1 MEPIR
6 IAVAVA
12 AAFVT
17 FAPAAHAQS
26 WPVKPLRY
34 IAVFPPGGTTDIIG
48 RIVAEPLSRAL
59 GQPVVVENRPGA
71 GGAVGSE
78 YAARLPPDGYTM
90 VGGTISSHA
99 INVSLY
105 SKLGYDPQRDFQP
118 VTMFGFVPNILVV
131 NTALPV
137 KTVRDLIAL
146 ARQRP
151 GELTFASTGNG
162 TSQHLSGESF
172 GMMAGV
178 RMVHVPYKGGPQ
190 AMTDLIGGN
199 VALSFENLPN
209 AIGFIRQGKLRP
221 IAVTTAARSP
231 QVPDVPTIAES
242 GLPGYEVMSWQ
253 GLWVQAGVP
262 AAIVRRLNEEVVRIV
277 RAPEVRDK
285 FTGLGIDTVGNSP
298 EDFAAF
304 IRSEVAKW
312 AKVVKASG
320 ARAD

>member
-12 AAFVT
+12 AAFVIV
-17 FAPAAHAQS
+17 APAAHAQS

-105 SKLGYDPQRDFQP
+105 SRLGYDPQRDFQP

-178 RMVHVPYKGGPQ
+178 KMVHVPYKGGPQ

-221 IAVTTAARSP
+221 IAVTTAARSS

-242 GLPGYEVMSWQ
+242 GVPGYEVMSWQ

-262 AAIVRRLNEEVVRIV
+262 AAIIRRLNEEVVRIV
-277 RAPEVRDK
+277 RTPEVRDK
-285 FTGLGIDTVGNSP
+285 FTGLGIDAVGNSP
-298 EDFAAF
+298 EEFATF
-304 IRSEVAKW
+304 IRAEVAKW

-320 ARAD
+320 ARVD

>member
-1 MEPIR
+1 MKPTRVVVAAIA
-6 IAVAVA
+6 AVAIPPVA
-12 AAFVT
+12 L
-17 FAPAAHAQS
+17 AQS

-48 RIVAEPLSRAL
+48 RIVAEPLECLGVDVDQASRVREVLADVAL
-59 GQPVVVENRPGA
+59 DA
-71 GGAVGSE
+71 SFAV
-78 YAARLPPDGYTM
+78 PPDGYTM

-118 VTMFGFVPNILVV
+118 ITMFGFVPNILVV
-131 NTALPV
+131 NAALPV
-137 KTVRDLIAL
+137 KTVSDLIAL
-146 ARQRP
+146 ARKRP
-151 GELTFASTGNG
+151 GEITFASTGNG

-172 GMMAGV
+172 SMMAGV
-178 RMVHVPYKGGPQ
+178 KMVHVPYKGGPQ
-190 AMTDLIGGN
+190 AMSDLIGGN

-253 GLWVQAGVP
+253 GLWVQSGVP
-262 AAIVRRLNEEVVRIV
+262 VAIVRRLNEEVVRIV
-277 RAPEVRDK
+277 RTSEVRDK
-285 FTGLGIDTVGNSP
+285 FTGLGIDAVGNSP
-298 EDFAAF
+298 EEFAAF
-304 IRSEVAKW
+304 IRAEVAKW

-320 ARAD
+320 ARVD

>member
-1 MEPIR
+1 
-6 IAVAVA
+6 VAVA
-12 AAFVT
+12 AAFVIV
-17 FAPAAHAQS
+17 APAAHAQS

-105 SKLGYDPQRDFQP
+105 SRLGYDPQRDFQP

-178 RMVHVPYKGGPQ
+178 KMVHVPYKGGPQ

-242 GLPGYEVMSWQ
+242 GVPGYEVMSWQ

-277 RAPEVRDK
+277 RTPEVRDK
-285 FTGLGIDTVGNSP
+285 FTGLGIDAVGNSP
-298 EDFAAF
+298 EEFATF
-304 IRSEVAKW
+304 IRAEVAKW

-320 ARAD
+320 ARVD

>member
-1 MEPIR
+1 MKPIR
-6 IAVAVA
+6 TAVAVA
-12 AAFVT
+12 AAFAVV
-17 FAPAAHAQS
+17 PVVQAQS

-118 VTMFGFVPNILVV
+118 ITMFGFVPNILVV
-131 NTALPV
+131 NAALPV
-137 KTVRDLIAL
+137 RTVRDLIAL

-178 RMVHVPYKGGPQ
+178 KMVHVPYKGGPQ

-221 IAVTTAARSP
+221 IAVTTATRSP

-253 GLWVQAGVP
+253 GLWVQAGVAP
-262 AAIVRRLNEEVVRIV
+262 AIVRRLNEEVVRIV
-277 RAPEVRDK
+277 RTPEVRDK
-285 FTGLGIDTVGNSP
+285 FTGLGIDAVGNSP
-298 EDFAAF
+298 EEFATF
-304 IRSEVAKW
+304 IRAEVAKW

-320 ARAD
+320 ARVD

>member
-1 MEPIR
+1 MKPTR
-6 IAVAVA
+6 VVVA
-12 AAFVT
+12 AIASV
-17 FAPAAHAQS
+17 AILPVAQAQS

-78 YAARLPPDGYTM
+78 YAARLPADGYTM
-90 VGGTISSHA
+90 IGGTISSHA

-118 VTMFGFVPNILVV
+118 ITMFGFVPNILVV
-131 NTALPV
+131 NAALPV
-137 KTVRDLIAL
+137 KTVSDLIAL
-146 ARQRP
+146 ARKRP

-172 GMMAGV
+172 SMMAGV

-190 AMTDLIGGN
+190 AMSDLIGGN

-253 GLWVQAGVP
+253 GLWVQSGVP
-262 AAIVRRLNEEVVRIV
+262 VTIVRRLSEEVVRIV
-277 RAPEVRDK
+277 RTPEVRDK
-285 FTGLGIDTVGNSP
+285 FTGLGIDAVGNSP
-298 EDFAAF
+298 EEFATF
-304 IRSEVAKW
+304 IRAEVAKW

-320 ARAD
+320 ARVD

>member
-1 MEPIR
+1 MKPNR
-6 IAVAVA
+6 RVVAVA
-12 AAFVT
+12 AAFAV
-17 FAPAAHAQS
+17 APVVQAQS

-118 VTMFGFVPNILVV
+118 ITMFGFVPNILVV
-131 NTALPV
+131 NAALPV
-137 KTVRDLIAL
+137 RTVRDLIAL

-172 GMMAGV
+172 SMMAGV
-178 RMVHVPYKGGPQ
+178 KMVHVPYKGGPQ
-190 AMTDLIGGN
+190 AMSDLIGGN

-253 GLWVQAGVP
+253 GLWVQAGVAP
-262 AAIVRRLNEEVVRIV
+262 AIVRRLNEEVVRIV
-277 RAPEVRDK
+277 RTPEVRDK
-285 FTGLGIDTVGNSP
+285 FTGLGINAVGNSP
-298 EDFAAF
+298 EEFATF
-304 IRSEVAKW
+304 IRAEVAKW

-320 ARAD
+320 ARVD